1 MVRRILL
8 RPGLAA
14 LVLLVA
20 LFVPGAVLA
29 GGVAVT
35 LDGPLADVEAGKPL
49 TIGFSIRSAHEDRL
63 PIRDQKPFIIANSVT
78 TDDVATA
85 TASAEGAEGHYVVT
99 MTFPSAG
106 QWRWQIQPF
115 GKQEDYSLAL
125 PGPLQVR
132 AAGAHGASQAAPAA
146 MRPVKALD
154 NFFDDRTLTIP
165 AGTKITWTNAG
176 KLPHTVR
183 ANNNAFASGNIDPGA
198 SYSFTFAK
206 PGTYAYYCEYHGG
219 PTGGGMDGTIVV
231 VAAALPAGAAQP
243 AVAVQPESAALPA
256 TGTDSTIPGVAVLV
270 VALIA
275 AVLGLALRWR
285 DSRSAR

>member
-1 MVRRILL
+1 MVRRRLL
-8 RPGLAA
+8 RSGLAS

-20 LFVPGAVLA
+20 LLLPGITFA
-29 GGVAVT
+29 GGMAVT
-35 LDGPLADVEAGKPL
+35 LDSPPADVEAGKPL
-49 TIGFSIRSAHEDRL
+49 TIGFLIRSAHEDRSL
-63 PIRDQKPFIIANSVT
+63 QRGLTPFIIANSLT
-78 TDDVATA
+78 TDDVVTATA
-85 TASAEGAEGHYVVT
+85 TEEGAEGHYVVA

-106 QWRWQIQPF
+106 EWRWQIQPF

-132 AAGAHGASQAAPAA
+132 AAGAHSASQAAPAS

-154 NFFDDRTLTIP
+154 SFFEDRTLTIP
-165 AGTKITWTNAG
+165 AGTTITWTNVG

-198 SYSFTFAK
+198 RYSFTFAK
-206 PGTYAYYCEYHGG
+206 PGTYMYYCEYHGG
-219 PTGGGMDGTIVV
+219 QTGGGMDGTIVV

-243 AVAVQPESAALPA
+243 AVVVQPESAALPA

-275 AVLGLALRWR
+275 AVLGLGLRWR
-285 DSRSAR
+285 DSRSPR